1 MKEKTRGKERTRRV
15 EQPTVCCSQIVRYLG
30 LEFSMRNF
38 KVFLQQIPQKSL
50 QSRCSCILGRVG
62 GSSQIGG
69 VGQSRA
75 GLWEHSIPPVLCRVP
90 LTGSKDGSVLAC
102 LLGGDNGEAVR
113 PHSISQSAP
122 PDTIPQS
129 VPSAQELACLWTCF
143 PCNCSL

>member
-1 MKEKTRGKERTRRV
+1 MKEKTRGKELTRRV

-75 GLWEHSIPPVLCRVP
+75 G
-90 LTGSKDGSVLAC
+90 A
-102 LLGGDNGEAVR
+102 LGTFYS
-113 PHSISQSAP
+113 PC
-122 PDTIPQS
+122 S
-129 VPSAQELACLWTCF
+129 VPGPPNWEQGW
-143 PCNCSL
+143 